1 MRLYIYSL
9 INCPYSMKAE
19 ILLVK
24 YNPEIIKVKS
34 SKKSY
39 YNDLNNMVTFPQ
51 IFLID
56 EESDY
61 KIKIGGYDDTK
72 ILLKKIFNNK
82 KIDYSKDDSI
92 ILENFFLNKK

>member
-1 MRLYIYSL
+1 MQ
-9 INCPYSMKAE
+9 
-19 ILLVK
+19 
-24 YNPEIIKVKS
+24 
-34 SKKSY
+34 
-39 YNDLNNMVTFPQ
+39 TFPQ

>member
-39 YNDLNNMVTFPQ
+39 YNDLNNMHTFPQ

>member
-39 YNDLNNMVTFPQ
+39 YNDLNNMQTFPQ